1 MNEQL
6 KILFT
11 MLLIWTLIAAFIYF
25 ATKYFTFAFAGM
37 IFVMLNVWL
46 YWIVKLAREK

>member
-6 KILFT
+6 KILLT
-11 MLLIWTLIAAFIYF
+11 MLLIWIGVALFLYCMINYFKITFIAFV
-25 ATKYFTFAFAGM
+25 FAFM
-37 IFVMLNVWL
+37 NVWL